1 MRRVAD
7 AEGGRPAGVPGADR
21 PAGVAEGLGSP
32 PAAFPSGHGG
42 FLGGEFGRHG
52 APEAFAKALRAALE
66 A

>member
-1 MRRVAD
+1 M
-7 AEGGRPAGVPGADR
+7 DR
-21 PAGVAEGLGSP
+21 TAGVAEGLGSP
-32 PAAFPSGHGG
+32 LAVFPGDRAVFPGDRGGFLGDRGG